1 MTAPSDIDAD
11 VPGFTNRHSECAVLD
26 EFVDNVRAGEG
37 RALVVRGEPGVGKT
51 VLLDYLA
58 GRASGCRVV
67 RAMGVQSEMELAFA
81 GLHQLCA
88 PLLDHAES
96 LPGPQGDALRTAFG
110 LSAGP
115 VPDRFLVGLAV
126 LGLLSE
132 AAAERPLIC
141 VVDDEQWLDRAS
153 AQALGFVARRLGADP
168 VGLVFAAR
176 VPSRDV
182 AGLTGLVVPGL
193 AEGDARA
200 LLESVLTGPLDAR
213 IRDQVIAD
221 TGGNP
226 LALLELPRGLTP
238 AQLAGGFGLPWA
250 RPLDARIEDSFARQL
265 AALPDQARRL
275 VQLAAADPSGDT
287 SLVWRAAGLLEI
299 QAVAAAP
306 AAEAGLAEFG
316 ARVRFRHPLVRSA
329 AYRSASVQARQ
340 EMHGALA
347 EATDPG
353 ADPDRRAW
361 HRAQAA
367 PGPDEEVAAE
377 LERSAGR
384 AQARG
389 GLAAAAAFLERAALL
404 TPGPDRRAQRMLAAA
419 RAKREAGAPDA
430 ALGLLAQTEV
440 FGSRPLDELQAAQ
453 LEYLRGQIAND
464 QRRSSDAARLLLSA
478 ARRLEPLNA
487 SQARE
492 TYLEA
497 LEVAMFVGD
506 LFLPGAAREAAEAAL
521 AVPRMTGPLRPVDI
535 ALDALALLLTQGY
548 AAAASGLRHA
558 LDLLLALDTGTG
570 EARRWRFLA
579 GGRVGMTMAM
589 ERCDWESLHTLLA
602 GQARVARDMGA
613 LVQLRSA
620 AMGLVAAHIM
630 QGELSVAA
638 RLVEEERLI
647 AEATGTPPSAITAMM
662 LAAWRGR
669 EHETSELIETSV
681 REGTAREQGYVV
693 DFAKCAGAVLY
704 NGLGRYGTARD
715 AAWQAWERRPV
726 ALGVFAV
733 PELAEAAAR
742 TGETSLVRVA
752 LAWVSERSQVMPT
765 GWALGIE
772 ARVRALLSG
781 DETGYLESIGHL
793 ARTRVRAQLAR
804 SHLLYGEWL
813 RRENR
818 RLDARAQ
825 LRTAHDMLSA
835 MGAEGFAERARREL
849 LATGE
854 TVRRRAVETVSEL
867 TAREAHIA
875 RLAVEGKTNMEIGA
889 QLYLSVRTVEWHLRK
904 VYTKLGIGSRQELRW
919 ALAKLGQADP
929 QALCDVLGVGRLVG
943 GVGAAEQAQLVQPP
957 DPPHGPGMRS
967 RQLGDSHPETAEVTS
982 LVDQLTGLH
991 VFRRVPAGGQQ
1002 DQTQLALRLEHRAVP
1017 VARVLP
1023 QPGQRRSQDRDQ
1035 LRVAEHQVVP
1045 QRHVMEPD
1053 VPDLVAE
1060 DEPRSFPVVI
1070 TEIREQLVGQHD
1082 VVVGQSALS
1091 RERVKRAVAVS
1102 QVQGRGGLHAQ
1113 GPGEVVYRAVQVP
1126 ELSPGQ
1132 QHGGPADRCPLHLAD
1147 DHDRRSHQDYRPR
1160 HRPPRR
1166 LPVRAAQRGRNQG
1179 CRD

>member
-1 MTAPSDIDAD
+1 MTAASGIGAG
-11 VPGFTNRHSECAVLD
+11 VPGFTDRHSECGVLD
-26 EFVDNVRAGEG
+26 EFVDHVRAGEG

-81 GLHQLCA
+81 ALHQLCA

-96 LPGPQGDALRTAFG
+96 LPGPQRDALRTAFG

-176 VPSRDV
+176 VPGRDV
-182 AGLTGLVVPGL
+182 AGLPELVVSGL

-200 LLESVLTGPLDAR
+200 LLESVLTWPLDAR

-238 AQLAGGFGLPWA
+238 AQLAGGFGLPGA

-287 SLVWRAAGLLEI
+287 SLVWRAAGLLGI
-299 QAVAAAP
+299 QAAAAES
-306 AAEAGLAEFG
+306 AAKAGLAEFG

-353 ADPDRRAW
+353 VDPDRRAW

-430 ALGLLAQTEV
+430 ALGLLAQTEA
-440 FGSRPLDELQAAQ
+440 GPLDELQAAQ

-497 LEVAMFVGD
+497 LEVAIYVGD
-506 LFLPGAAREAAEAAL
+506 LFLPGAAQEAAEAAL
-521 AVPRMTGPLRPVDI
+521 AVPRITGPPRPVDV

-548 AAAASGLRHA
+548 AAADSGLRHA

-579 GGRVGMTMAM
+579 GGRVGMTIAM
-589 ERCDWESLHTLLA
+589 ERCDWEALHTLLA
-602 GQARVARDMGA
+602 GQAQVARDMGA

-620 AMGLVAAHIM
+620 AMGLVAAHVM

-647 AEATGTPPSAITAMM
+647 AEATGTPPSATTAMM

-669 EHETSELIETSV
+669 ELQTSELIEVSV

-704 NGLGRYGTARD
+704 NGLGRYGAARD
-715 AAWQAWERRPV
+715 AAWQAWERQPV
-726 ALGVFAV
+726 ALEVFAV

-752 LAWVSERSQVMPT
+752 LAWVSERSRVMPT

-781 DETGYLESIGHL
+781 EEAGYLESIERL

-929 QALCDVLGVGRLVG
+929 KVLGDVLGVGRLVD
-943 GVGAAEQAQLVQPP
+943 GVGTAEQLQLVQPP
-957 DPPHGPGMRS
+957 DPPHGPGVRS
-967 RQLGDSHPETAEVTS
+967 RQLGDPHPETAEVTS
-982 LVDQLTGLH
+982 LVDQLAGLH

-1002 DQTQLALRLEHRAVP
+1002 DQTQFALRLEHRAVP
-1017 VARVLP
+1017 VTGVLP

-1045 QRHVMEPD
+1045 KRHVMEPD

-1070 TEIREQLVGQHD
+1070 AEVREQLVGQHD
-1082 VVVGQSALS
+1082 VVVGPSALS
-1091 RERVKRAVAVS
+1091 RERVERAVAVG
-1102 QVQGRGGLHAQ
+1102 QVQGRGRLHAQ
-1113 GPGEVVYRAVQVP
+1113 DPGEVVYRGVQVR

-1132 QHGGPADRCPLHLAD
+1132 QHGGPADRCSLNLAD

-1160 HRPPRR
+1160 DRTPRR